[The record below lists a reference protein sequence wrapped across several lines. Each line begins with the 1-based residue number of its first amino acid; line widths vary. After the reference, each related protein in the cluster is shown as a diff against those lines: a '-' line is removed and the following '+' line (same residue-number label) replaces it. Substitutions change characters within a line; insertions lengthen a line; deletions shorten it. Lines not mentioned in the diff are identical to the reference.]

1 MSLDSYRLGLCFG
14 QENESDDASWTDPIC
29 NKFFV
34 CSRWLSAIPSTN
46 CSTFV
51 TALPEDPFAM
61 VFMARNPFRVSRT
74 NFQSQTIAT
83 PMEWLLDLLICSWR
97 PSENDY
103 GIGRQTVCSCVATN
117 ASFLLFSMST
127 MSFWLDKV
135 SYRTQTLEI
144 SACSAGSTMLNFN
157 PSAVAFKKS
166 RVLRKPAFSDST
178 TMTVP
183 KKMFRSKRD

>member
-1 MSLDSYRLGLCFG
+1 MTVRY
-14 QENESDDASWTDPIC
+14 PID
-29 NKFFV
+29 KLLYF
-34 CSRWLSAIPSTN
+34 RHSATWRSI
-46 CSTFV
+46 CYGFYG
-51 TALPEDPFAM
+51 
-61 VFMARNPFRVSRT
+61 RNPFRVSRT

-157 PSAVAFKKS
+157 PSAVAFKKIES
-166 RVLRKPAFSDST
+166 LAKASILRFNNNDGAKKN
-178 TMTVP
+178 VP
-183 KKMFRSKRD
+183 IKARLGLVVCFTRKGAETRWCHNLCKFCLWTSLQ